1 MKRVGRW
8 TWMLL
13 TLLLLLCASVL
24 AADEKAYIELDET
37 VEAVLTNSDRMN
49 FYLDIPV
56 DGMRML
62 VDWQSEETCN
72 IYISGKTHDSA
83 NTTNAD
89 GNTVLGVQKAG
100 EYTVTVYDNSLK
112 QGETRNVRFM
122 LREYKNDEHE
132 PNDVTPTELH
142 DGDAIS
148 FTLDGGDR
156 DQFAFTTTKPGQDIA
171 LTIGGFSYASRGRF
185 DIQWQNN
192 DSLIVEKNGVYYL
205 HTGQPG
211 RYIFTLNGWKNND
224 SLSIKRTMSVQLL
237 DGDSHELNDTVQTA
251 TSLPIGTDET
261 FSLGGLGDEDWFCF
275 EAAPEDGQT
284 KLYTLRL
291 LDFDLENPENVCYEI
306 YAPDGTVVI
315 SETAV
320 SSRHTRVFSCSQQG
334 QYAVRLYPN
343 CRHEYNYVYDVSI
356 QRAALRIRVE
366 EGGDDPYE
374 SNDTWLDAAYIE
386 PGQLISHVLSSG
398 DTDWFCFTASE
409 DYMTVHIVS
418 NSGGSAGIY
427 TGQELAEY
435 GDDASCIWGGNSNYK
450 SFSNLYWKLGEKG
463 LYYIK
468 LIGGSSEA
476 IRSTTIS
483 LIPPE
488 AIENNDAW
496 NRATPLYEDVT
507 QAFDISAYN
516 DTDWFCFTVP
526 EGAPQTLLLNF
537 NTKTELLNPSYSEYV
552 YVKLYP
558 KAYFE
563 NRAGTIESDE
573 VRFGQKWN
581 QTRFQWNLD
590 PGIYYMQVKSRNIE
604 TSWNW
609 ADILKLNVCWK
620 LIPRSSNNS
629 IAAAVPLTEKVWQ
642 DVWQKGYFSIGEH
655 KAGEVVQIQRD
666 EGGNESK
673 NYIYVYDADGKYM
686 KDSYYAS
693 FSFQIPADGVYY
705 LDVPASAKFSE
716 NEPTRTTRVRYY
728 THNDK
733 IGAAESVTMRP
744 NESVFLDVWFSPDI
758 SLSVESEVENLTYDR
773 ETGYLTAPD
782 TTEGSAD
789 LVFSNG
795 YPEGDERRIE
805 AVTHV
810 IWSENPLSGI
820 SISNAPQSLS
830 VGSSV
835 QLEAA
840 VTPDDYI
847 GRVSWESS
855 DTSVLRVLS
864 NGKVV
869 AVGQGEAVI
878 TASIGEAT
886 SSVTIT
892 VTGEQPGES
901 GLTGVSLDRY
911 TLTLYAGEEAEQL
924 TATLKPEGTEA
935 AIHWTSSNQTAA
947 TVSQDGKITPLAAGV
962 TVVTAAA
969 GDYRASCIVTVQP
982 KRVRVTG
989 IRFDEPTHT
998 LMMGST
1004 VTLQPIIAPDD
1015 ATVKNLTWVSSDEQT
1030 ATVSRTG
1037 IVTALSV
1044 GETTI
1049 TATTVDGGYSAE
1061 IKIIVTAAAQLGDVN
1076 GDGYI
1081 DAADALLC
1089 LRASVGLITLT
1100 PEQEAAADVNHDG
1113 LIDAGDA
1120 ILILRYDA
1128 RLIPSLN

>member
-1 MKRVGRW
+1 
-8 TWMLL
+8 MLL
-13 TLLLLLCASVL
+13 TLLLLLCGTVL
-24 AADEKAYIELDET
+24 AANAKTYIELDKPVEET
-37 VEAVLTNSDRMN
+37 LTSTWNSRDR
-49 FYLDIPV
+49 YLNVPV
-56 DGMRML
+56 DGMRIM
-62 VDWQSEETCN
+62 VDWQSEDTCD
-72 IYISGKTHDSA
+72 IFMKGCGSSYVQDKLVFSA
-83 NTTNAD
+83 
-89 GNTVLGVQKAG
+89 KEAG
-100 EYTVTVYDNSLK
+100 EYYVDIHDYSLK
-112 QGETRNVRFM
+112 DGAKKDIRFT
-122 LREYKNDEHE
+122 LHEYKNDAQE
-132 PNDVTPTELH
+132 PNDVIPTELH

-156 DQFAFTTTKPGQDIA
+156 DKFAITTTKSGQDIA
-171 LTIGGFSYASRGRF
+171 LTIGGFSYASRDTF
-185 DIQWQNN
+185 DIEWQDNAGRV
-192 DSLIVEKNGVYYL
+192 VEKNGVYYL
-205 HTGQPG
+205 HAGQPG
-211 RYIFTLNGWKNND
+211 RYIFTLKERSNR
-224 SLSIKRTMSVQLL
+224 SPSITRTMSVQLL
-237 DGDSHELNDTVQTA
+237 DGDGHELNDTAQTA
-251 TSLPIGTDET
+251 TPLPIGTDET
-261 FSLGGLGDEDWFCF
+261 FTLGGIGDEDWFCF

-320 SSRHTRVFSCSQQG
+320 SSRHARVLSCSQQG
-334 QYAVRLYPN
+334 QYAVRLYPK
-343 CRHEYNYVYDVSI
+343 YVYNSSKYYASI

-386 PGQLISHVLSSG
+386 PGQLVSHVLSSG
-398 DTDWFCFTASE
+398 DTDWFCFTVPEDHMTLHVSSDCAGVFAS
-409 DYMTVHIVS
+409 V
-418 NSGGSAGIY
+418 Y
-427 TGQELAEY
+427 TGQDLAEY
-435 GDDASCIWGGNSNYK
+435 GESAKTIWSETSKRAN
-450 SFSNLYWKLGEKG
+450 NLYWKLDEKG
-463 LYYIK
+463 LYYIR
-468 LIGGSSEA
+468 LSNGSSEK
-476 IRSTTIS
+476 ICSTTIS

-488 AIENNDAW
+488 AIEDNDAW
-496 NRATPLYEDVT
+496 YRATPLYEEFT
-507 QAFDISAYN
+507 QAFDISAPN
-516 DTDWFCFTVP
+516 DIDWFCFTVP
-526 EGAPQTLLLNF
+526 EGSLITLLLNI
-537 NTKTELLNPSYSEYV
+537 TKVESGSGSSGV
-552 YVKLYP
+552 SLYR
-558 KAYFE
+558 KAYFDGQDDKCIQWW
-563 NRAGTIESDE
+563 GTYEGSTMKANALE
-573 VRFGQKWN
+573 
-581 QTRFQWNLD
+581 
-590 PGIYYMQVKSRNIE
+590 PGIYY
-604 TSWNW
+604 
-609 ADILKLNVCWK
+609 LKVAAHSFENRQKFSICYKLVPQLN
-620 LIPRSSNNS
+620 NDT
-629 IAAAVPLTEKVWQ
+629 IAAATSLTERVWQ
-642 DVWQKGYFSIGEH
+642 AVWQTGYFSIGEH

-666 EGGNESK
+666 EGGNEPK
-673 NYIYVYDADGKYM
+673 NNIYVYDADGKRIE
-686 KDSYYAS
+686 SSGYAS
-693 FSFQIPADGVYY
+693 FSFRIPADGVYF
-705 LDVPASAKFSE
+705 LKIPEFDIHLNAE
-716 NEPTRTTRVRYY
+716 NEPMRTMRIRYY

-733 IGAAESVTMRP
+733 IGAAESIAMRP
-744 NESVFLDVWFSPDI
+744 NESVFLDLWFSPEI
-758 SLSVESEVENLTYDR
+758 SSRLEVESEDEALTYDSK
-773 ETGYLTAPD
+773 TGYLTAPN
-782 TTEGSAD
+782 TPEGSAD

-795 YPEGDERRIE
+795 YPEGDEKRVE

-810 IWSENPLSGI
+810 IWSENPLSDI

-830 VGSSV
+830 VGSSM

-840 VTPDDYI
+840 VTPNDYI
-847 GRVSWESS
+847 GRVSWKSS

-935 AIHWTSSNQTAA
+935 TIRWTSSNQTAA
-947 TVSQDGKITPLAAGV
+947 TVSQDGKVTPLSAGV

-1089 LRASVGLITLT
+1089 LRTSVGLITLT

-1128 RLIPSLN
+1128 RLIPNLN

>member
-13 TLLLLLCASVL
+13 TLLLLLCTTAFAKTIECGS
-24 AADEKAYIELDET
+24 IELEQP
-37 VEAVLTNSDRMN
+37 VEVTFDAYNTPQYTLTAP
-49 FYLDIPV
+49 I
-56 DGMRML
+56 DGTRVKVEWL
-62 VDWQSEETCN
+62 NENKNDAWLTIN
-72 IYISGKTHDSA
+72 KKSA
-83 NTTNAD
+83 SSTD
-89 GNTVLGVQKAG
+89 GIFTLNKENTVK
-100 EYTVTVYDNSLK
+100 VYPASSNLIPL
-112 QGETRNVRFM
+112 TVRFV
-122 LREYKNDEHE
+122 LHEYRNDEQE
-132 PNDVTPTELH
+132 PNDVIPTELH
-142 DGDAIS
+142 DGDS
-148 FTLDGGDR
+148 VKFVLDSDDTDRFTI
-156 DQFAFTTTKPGQDIA
+156 TTEKPGQDIA
-171 LTIGGFSYASRGRF
+171 LTFSGFNYADRTSFYLNWDRKQE
-185 DIQWQNN
+185 IK
-192 DSLIVEKNGVYYL
+192 KNGTVFL
-205 HTGQPG
+205 HAGEPG
-211 RYIFTLNGWKNND
+211 AYQF
-224 SLSIKRTMSVQLL
+224 SLYMSGDGEISRSMEIHLL
-237 DGDSHELNDTVQTA
+237 DGDENELNDTKETA
-251 TSLPIGTDET
+251 TPLPIGTDAA
-261 FSLGGLGDEDWFCF
+261 FSIGGINDEDWFSF
-275 EAAPEDGQT
+275 EAVPEDGQA

-291 LDFDLENPENVCYEI
+291 LDFDFENPEIVCYEI
-306 YAPDGTVVI
+306 YAPDGNVVVP
-315 SETAV
+315 ETEI
-320 SSRHTRVFSCSQQG
+320 SSRHARVLSCSQQG
-334 QYAVRLYPN
+334 QYAVRLYPK
-343 CRHEYNYVYDVSI
+343 EKYDYYSEKYNVSI

-409 DYMTVHIVS
+409 DYMTVHVDS
-418 NSGGSAGIY
+418 DCGGSADVY
-427 TGQELAEY
+427 AGQELAEY
-435 GDDASCIWGGNSNYK
+435 GEAAKDVFSSGSDGNW
-450 SFSNLYWKLGEKG
+450 YWKLEEKG
-463 LYYIK
+463 LYYIR
-468 LIGGSSEA
+468 LRGGTRD
-476 IRSTTIS
+476 ILRSTKIT

-488 AIENNDAW
+488 EIENNDTW
-496 NRATPLYEDVT
+496 YRATPLYEDFT
-507 QAFDISAYN
+507 QAFDITAAN
-516 DTDWFCFTVP
+516 DKDWFRFTVP
-526 EGAPQTLLLNF
+526 EGDQKVLLLNVS
-537 NTKTELLNPSYSEYV
+537 KTDNGGPVSFELYRE
-552 YVKLYP
+552 
-558 KAYFE
+558 AYFDNQDDGSLYEFVIRSSTSKTTE
-563 NRAGTIESDE
+563 NYAWDLEPGTYYLLAKYYISSI
-573 VRFGQKWN
+573 RF
-581 QTRFQWNLD
+581 TRVQ
-590 PGIYYMQVKSRNIE
+590 
-604 TSWNW
+604 
-609 ADILKLNVCWK
+609 KLNICYK
-620 LIPRSSNNS
+620 LVSHLNNNT
-629 IAAAVPLTEKVWQ
+629 IATASPLKEREWQ

-666 EGGNESK
+666 EGDGS
-673 NYIYVYDADGKYM
+673 IDVYDADGKRIT
-686 KDSYYAS
+686 
-693 FSFQIPADGVYY
+693 FSFDANFSFRIPADGVYY
-705 LDVPASAKFSE
+705 LYVTASIKNPD
-716 NEPTRTTRVRYY
+716 NEPMRTTRVRYY
-728 THNDK
+728 THNDE
-733 IGAAESVTMRP
+733 IRAAESVTTRP
-744 NESVFLDVWFSPDI
+744 NESVFLDVWFSPEVFNR
-758 SLSVESEVENLTYDR
+758 LKVESEDEALKYDLK
-773 ETGYLTAPD
+773 TGYLTAPN
-782 TTEGSAD
+782 TPEGSAD

-795 YPEGDERRIE
+795 YPEGDEKRVE

-810 IWSENPLSGI
+810 IWSENPLSDI

-830 VGSSV
+830 VGSSM

-840 VTPDDYI
+840 VTPNDYI
-847 GRVSWESS
+847 GRVSWKSS

-878 TASIGEAT
+878 TASVGECT

-935 AIHWTSSNQTAA
+935 TIRWTSSNQTAA
-947 TVSQDGKITPLAAGV
+947 TVSQDGKVTPLSAGV

>member
-13 TLLLLLCASVL
+13 TLLLLLCTTAF
-24 AADEKAYIELDET
+24 AKTIECGSIEFEQP
-37 VEAVLTNSDRMN
+37 VEVTIGYQTSYQYTLTA
-49 FYLDIPV
+49 PV
-56 DGMRML
+56 DGTRVKVEWL
-62 VDWQSEETCN
+62 SDNKDAVLLYINGEKVSSAGIGTLHEENTIKVSEASKFAPAPT
-72 IYISGKTHDSA
+72 
-83 NTTNAD
+83 
-89 GNTVLGVQKAG
+89 
-100 EYTVTVYDNSLK
+100 
-112 QGETRNVRFM
+112 VRFV
-122 LREYKNDEHE
+122 LHEYRNDEQE
-132 PNDVTPTELH
+132 PNDVIPTELH
-142 DGDAIS
+142 DGDS
-148 FTLDGGDR
+148 VKFVLDDGDK
-156 DQFAFTTTKPGQDIA
+156 DCFSITTEKPGQDIA
-171 LTIGGFSYASRGRF
+171 LTFSGFYYADRTAF
-185 DIQWQNN
+185 YLNC
-192 DSLIVEKNGVYYL
+192 LNGYVDKITGNGTIYL
-205 HTGQPG
+205 HTTEPG
-211 RYIFTLNGWKNND
+211 THSF
-224 SLSIKRTMSVQLL
+224 SLSSMSKSNDVSRSMEIHLL
-237 DGDSHELNDTVQTA
+237 EGDENEPNDTKETA
-251 TSLPIGTDET
+251 TPLPIGTDAT
-261 FSLGGLGDEDWFCF
+261 FSYGGYGDADWFSF
-275 EAAPEDGQT
+275 EAVPEDGQE

-291 LDFDLENPENVCYEI
+291 LDFDPENPQSVSYTI
-306 YAPDGTVVI
+306 YAPDGTQI
-315 SETAV
+315 ADGIAI
-320 SSRHTRVFSCSQQG
+320 SSRHMYTRVFPCSQQG
-334 QYAVRLYPN
+334 QYTIKLLGSR
-343 CRHEYNYVYDVSI
+343 R
-356 QRAALRIRVE
+356 ALRIRVE

-386 PGQLISHVLSSG
+386 PGQRISHVLNSG
-398 DTDWFCFTASE
+398 DTDWFCFTVPE
-409 DYMTVHIVS
+409 DHMTLYFS
-418 NSGGSAGIY
+418 SDCNGIESTLY
-427 TGQELAEY
+427 TGQALAEY
-435 GDDASCIWGGNSNYK
+435 GDTAK
-450 SFSNLYWKLGEKG
+450 SIYTNEYSRFYWKLGEKG

-468 LIGGSSEA
+468 LKGGSSEK
-476 IRSTTIS
+476 ICSTMIS
-483 LIPPE
+483 LLPPDE
-488 AIENNDAW
+488 IEDNDTW
-496 NRATPLYEDVT
+496 YRATPLYEDFV
-507 QAFDISAYN
+507 QAFDFSAPN
-516 DTDWFCFTVP
+516 DKEWFRFTVP
-526 EGAPQTLLLNF
+526 EGDPKVLLLDA
-537 NTKTELLNPSYSEYV
+537 TRTDSSASV
-552 YVKLYP
+552 YFYLYRE
-558 KAYFE
+558 AYFNAQDDSMFDSFIVSSSKPTISVRRSWNLE
-563 NRAGTIESDE
+563 PGTYYLNAKTSSSQRVPTMSIGYKILPQLDNNTIE
-573 VRFGQKWN
+573 
-581 QTRFQWNLD
+581 T
-590 PGIYYMQVKSRNIE
+590 
-604 TSWNW
+604 
-609 ADILKLNVCWK
+609 
-620 LIPRSSNNS
+620 
-629 IAAAVPLTEKVWQ
+629 AVPLTEKVWQ

-686 KDSYYAS
+686 KASYYAS

-733 IGAAESVTMRP
+733 IGAAESITMRP
-744 NESVFLDVWFSPDI
+744 NDSVFLDLWFSPDI
-758 SLSVESEVENLTYDR
+758 SWSVESEAENLTYDLK
-773 ETGYLTAPD
+773 TGYLTAPN
-782 TTEGSAD
+782 TPEGSAD

-795 YPEGDERRIE
+795 YPEGDEKRVE

-810 IWSENPLSGI
+810 IWSENPLSDF
-820 SISNAPQSLS
+820 SISNAPQSLP

-847 GRVSWESS
+847 GRVSWERS

-878 TASIGEAT
+878 TASVGECT

-901 GLTGVSLDRY
+901 SLTGVSLDRY

-935 AIHWTSSNQTAA
+935 AIHWTSSNQTAV
-947 TVSQDGKITPLAAGV
+947 TVSQDGKVTPLAAGV

-1015 ATVKNLTWVSSDEQT
+1015 ATVKNLTWVSSDEKT

>member
-13 TLLLLLCASVL
+13 TLLLLLCTTAFAKTIECGS
-24 AADEKAYIELDET
+24 IELEQP
-37 VEAVLTNSDRMN
+37 VEVALESYDTFQYTLTAPIDGTRVKVEWLSDNKHLVRLYMN
-49 FYLDIPV
+49 GEQVSTTGGFYTLNK
-56 DGMRML
+56 
-62 VDWQSEETCN
+62 E
-72 IYISGKTHDSA
+72 
-83 NTTNAD
+83 
-89 GNTVLGVQKAG
+89 NTVK
-100 EYTVTVYDNSLK
+100 VYPASSDLIPL
-112 QGETRNVRFM
+112 TVRFA
-122 LREYKNDEHE
+122 LHEHKNDEQE
-132 PNDVTPTELH
+132 PNDVIPTELH
-142 DGDAIS
+142 DGDS
-148 FTLDGGDR
+148 VKFVLDNDDTDRFTI
-156 DQFAFTTTKPGQDIA
+156 TTEKPGQDIA
-171 LTIGGFSYASRGRF
+171 LTFSGFNYADRTAF
-185 DIQWQNN
+185 
-192 DSLIVEKNGVYYL
+192 SLIWNRDWEIKKNGTVFL
-205 HTGQPG
+205 HAGKPG
-211 RYIFTLNGWKNND
+211 TYQF
-224 SLSIKRTMSVQLL
+224 SLYKSGSGEISRSMEIHLL
-237 DGDSHELNDTVQTA
+237 DGDEHELNDTKETA
-251 TSLPIGTDET
+251 TPLPIGTDAA
-261 FSLGGLGDEDWFCF
+261 FSIGGIGDADWFSF
-275 EAAPEDGQT
+275 EAVPEEGQS
-284 KLYTLRL
+284 KFHTLRL
-291 LDFDLENPENVCYEI
+291 LNVEPGKTEGITYEV
-306 YAPDGTVVI
+306 YAPDGTVVASKVI
-315 SETAV
+315 YPRH
-320 SSRHTRVFSCSQQG
+320 SRILSCSQQG
-334 QYAVRLYPN
+334 QYTIKLSAKGSN
-343 CRHEYNYVYDVSI
+343 I
-356 QRAALRIRVE
+356 QRVPLRIRVE
-366 EGGDDPYE
+366 EGGGDPYE

-398 DTDWFCFTASE
+398 DTDWFCLTVPE
-409 DYMTVHIVS
+409 DHMTLHVS
-418 NSGGSAGIY
+418 SDCAGIQAMVY
-427 TGQELAEY
+427 TGQALVEY
-435 GDDASCIWGGNSNYK
+435 GDKAK
-450 SFSNLYWKLGEKG
+450 SVWHEDSFGRKSASNLYWKFEEKG
-463 LYYIK
+463 LYYIE
-468 LIGGSSEA
+468 LTGGSSER
-476 IRSTTIS
+476 ICSTTIS

-488 AIENNDAW
+488 EIEDNDVW
-496 NRATPLYEDVT
+496 YHATPLYEDFT
-507 QAFDISAYN
+507 QAFDISALN
-516 DTDWFCFTVP
+516 DMDWFRFTVP
-526 EGAPQTLLLNF
+526 EGDQKVLLLNVS
-537 NTKTELLNPSYSEYV
+537 KTDTGKKGDPV
-552 YVKLYP
+552 YFKLYRE
-558 KAYFE
+558 AYFDNQDDGSLYE
-563 NRAGTIESDE
+563 FDIESSTSKTTENYAWDLE
-573 VRFGQKWN
+573 PGTYYLLAKYNKSFDFF
-581 QTRFQWNLD
+581 TRVQ
-590 PGIYYMQVKSRNIE
+590 
-604 TSWNW
+604 
-609 ADILKLNVCWK
+609 KLNICYK
-620 LIPRSSNNS
+620 LVSHLNNNT
-629 IAAAVPLTEKVWQ
+629 IATASPLKEREWQ
-642 DVWQKGYFSIGEH
+642 DVWRQDGYFSIGEH
-655 KAGEVVQIQRD
+655 KADEVVQIQRD
-666 EGGNESK
+666 EGGNEPKS
-673 NYIYVYDADGKYM
+673 NIYVYDTDGK
-686 KDSYYAS
+686 SIASSGYAS
-693 FSFQIPADGVYY
+693 FSFRIPADGVYY
-705 LDVPASAKFSE
+705 FSVPASIKSSE
-716 NEPTRTTRVRYY
+716 NAPMRTTRVRYY

-733 IGAAESVTMRP
+733 IGAAESIAMRP
-744 NESVFLDVWFSPDI
+744 NESVFLDLWFSPEI
-758 SLSVESEVENLTYDR
+758 SSRLEVESEDEALTYDLK
-773 ETGYLTAPD
+773 TGYLTAPN
-782 TTEGSAD
+782 TPEGSTD

-795 YPEGDERRIE
+795 YPEGDEKRVE

-810 IWSENPLSGI
+810 IWSENPLSDI

-830 VGSSV
+830 VGNSV

-878 TASIGEAT
+878 TASVGECT

-935 AIHWTSSNQTAA
+935 TIRWTSSNQTAA
-947 TVSQDGKITPLAAGV
+947 TVSQDGKVTPLSAGV

-969 GDYRASCIVTVQP
+969 GDYRASSIVTVQP
-982 KRVRVTG
+982 ERVRVTG

>member
-13 TLLLLLCASVL
+13 TLLLLLCTTAFAKTIECGS
-24 AADEKAYIELDET
+24 IELEQP
-37 VEAVLTNSDRMN
+37 VEVTFDAYNTLQYTLTAP
-49 FYLDIPV
+49 I
-56 DGMRML
+56 DGTRVKVEWL
-62 VDWQSEETCN
+62 SENKNDAWLTIN
-72 IYISGKTHDSA
+72 YSSA
-83 NTTNAD
+83 SSTDGIFTLKKEKNTIQVGPASSNLFPLT
-89 GNTVLGVQKAG
+89 
-100 EYTVTVYDNSLK
+100 
-112 QGETRNVRFM
+112 VRFA
-122 LREYKNDEHE
+122 LHEYRNDEQE
-132 PNDVTPTELH
+132 PNDVIPTELH
-142 DGDAIS
+142 DGDS
-148 FTLDGGDR
+148 VKFVLDGGDTDR
-156 DQFAFTTTKPGQDIA
+156 FTITTEKPGQDIA
-171 LTIGGFSYASRGRF
+171 LTFSGFNYADRTAFSLFWNRGWK
-185 DIQWQNN
+185 I
-192 DSLIVEKNGVYYL
+192 EKNGTVFL
-205 HTGQPG
+205 HAGEPG
-211 RYIFTLNGWKNND
+211 AYQF
-224 SLSIKRTMSVQLL
+224 SLYKSGSGEISRSLEIHLL
-237 DGDSHELNDTVQTA
+237 DGDENELNDTKETA
-251 TSLPIGTDET
+251 TPLPIGTDAA
-261 FSLGGLGDEDWFCF
+261 FSIGGINDEDWFSF
-275 EAAPEDGQT
+275 EAVPEDGQA

-291 LDFDLENPENVCYEI
+291 LDFDFENPEIVCYEI
-306 YAPDGTVVI
+306 YAPDGNVVVP
-315 SETAV
+315 ETEI
-320 SSRHTRVFSCSQQG
+320 SSRHARVLSCSQQG
-334 QYAVRLYPN
+334 QYAVRLYPK
-343 CRHEYNYVYDVSI
+343 EKYDYYSEKYNVSI

-468 LIGGSSEA
+468 LIGGSSEK
-476 IRSTTIS
+476 ICSTMIS
-483 LIPPE
+483 LLPLDE
-488 AIENNDAW
+488 IEDNDVW
-496 NRATPLYEDVT
+496 YRATPLYEDFT
-507 QAFDISAYN
+507 QAFDISAHN
-516 DTDWFCFTVP
+516 DMDWFRFTVP
-526 EGAPQTLLLNF
+526 EGDQKVLRLNVS
-537 NTKTELLNPSYSEYV
+537 KTDTGEQYEYMYFELYRE
-552 YVKLYP
+552 
-558 KAYFE
+558 AYFDNQDDGSLYKFDIASSTSKTTKNYAWDLE
-563 NRAGTIESDE
+563 PGTYYLSVGNTRSTSSPSRI
-573 VRFGQKWN
+573 QK
-581 QTRFQWNLD
+581 F
-590 PGIYYMQVKSRNIE
+590 NIHY
-604 TSWNW
+604 
-609 ADILKLNVCWK
+609 KLA
-620 LIPRSSNNS
+620 PRLNNDT
-629 IAAAVPLTEKVWQ
+629 IATAAPLTEEEWQ

-666 EGGNESK
+666 EGGDRLGE
-673 NYIYVYDADGKYM
+673 YTVVYNADGQSIAST
-686 KDSYYAS
+686 DNGSYS
-693 FSFQIPADGVYY
+693 FRIPTDGVYY
-705 LDVPASAKFSE
+705 LRVPASVKFSE

-728 THNDK
+728 THNDE
-733 IGAAESVTMRP
+733 IGAADTITMRP

-773 ETGYLTAPD
+773 ETGYLTAPN
-782 TTEGSAD
+782 TPEGSAD

-795 YPEGDERRIE
+795 YPEGDEKRVE

-810 IWSENPLSGI
+810 IWSENPLSDI
-820 SISNAPQSLS
+820 SISNAPQSLP

-840 VTPDDYI
+840 VSPEDYI
-847 GRVSWESS
+847 CHISWKSS

-935 AIHWTSSNQTAA
+935 TIRWTSSNQTAA
-947 TVSQDGKITPLAAGV
+947 TVSQDGKITPLSAGV

-1089 LRASVGLITLT
+1089 LRTSVGLIMLT

>member
-13 TLLLLLCASVL
+13 TLLLLLCTTAFAKTIECGS
-24 AADEKAYIELDET
+24 IELEQPVEVTIEDDNMLRYILTFPVSGMRVT
-37 VEAVLTNSDRMN
+37 VEWLSENENDARL
-49 FYLDIPV
+49 YLNNKSVSSTGGIFT
-56 DGMRML
+56 L
-62 VDWQSEETCN
+62 NKE
-72 IYISGKTHDSA
+72 
-83 NTTNAD
+83 NTIKLCAAPAAE
-89 GNTVLGVQKAG
+89 LP
-100 EYTVTVYDNSLK
+100 VTV
-112 QGETRNVRFM
+112 RFA
-122 LREYKNDEHE
+122 LHEYRNDEQE
-132 PNDVTPTELH
+132 PNDVIPTELH
-142 DGDAIS
+142 DGDS
-148 FTLDGGDR
+148 VKFVLDRGDKDCFTIK
-156 DQFAFTTTKPGQDIA
+156 TEKPGQDIA
-171 LTIGGFSYASRGRF
+171 LTFGGFNYADKTKF
-185 DIQWQNN
+185 NLNWDKTEY
-192 DSLIVEKNGVYYL
+192 LISKNGTAFFHATEPGVY
-205 HTGQPG
+205 G
-211 RYIFTLNGWKNND
+211 F
-224 SLSIKRTMSVQLL
+224 SLSITNESKDVSRSMEVHLL
-237 DGDSHELNDTVQTA
+237 DGDENELNDTKETA
-251 TSLPIGTDET
+251 TPLPIGTDAA
-261 FSLGGLGDEDWFCF
+261 FSIGGINDEDWFSF
-275 EAAPEDGQT
+275 EAVPEEGKS

-291 LDFDLENPENVCYEI
+291 LDFDFENPESVCYEI
-306 YAPDGTVVI
+306 YAPDGTVAV

-334 QYAVRLYPN
+334 QYAVRLYLK
-343 CRHEYNYVYDVSI
+343 YVYNSSKYHASI

-386 PGQLISHVLSSG
+386 PGQLISHVLPSG
-398 DTDWFCFTASE
+398 DADWFCFTVPE
-409 DYMTVHIVS
+409 DHMTLHVS
-418 NSGGSAGIY
+418 SDCAGIMSAVFS
-427 TGQELAEY
+427 GQTLAEDGDSANEIWHKDGY
-435 GDDASCIWGGNSNYK
+435 GLIAK
-450 SFSNLYWKLGEKG
+450 SASNLYWKLGEKG

-468 LIGGSSEA
+468 LFGGSSEK
-476 IRSTTIS
+476 IYSTTIS

-488 AIENNDAW
+488 AIEDNDVW
-496 NRATPLYEDVT
+496 YRATPLYEEVT
-507 QAFDISAYN
+507 QAFDISAPN
-516 DTDWFCFTVP
+516 DPDWFCFTVP
-526 EGAPQTLLLNF
+526 EGSGKTLLLDVA
-537 NTKTELLNPSYSEYV
+537 KTDTGRQQDRVDFYLYREAYFSGQDDSNICSGFVYTTTQPYSERFSCN
-552 YVKLYP
+552 LEP
-558 KAYFE
+558 
-563 NRAGTIESDE
+563 GT
-573 VRFGQKWN
+573 
-581 QTRFQWNLD
+581 
-590 PGIYYMQVKSRNIE
+590 YYLSLE
-604 TSWNW
+604 
-609 ADILKLNVCWK
+609 
-620 LIPRSSNNS
+620 NNS
-629 IAAAVPLTEKVWQ
+629 SSISRIQELSICYKLVPQLDNDTIATAAPLTERVWQ
-642 DVWQKGYFSIGEH
+642 DVWQAGYFSIGER
-655 KAGEVVQIQRD
+655 KAGEVVQIQYDNR
-666 EGGNESK
+666 GSK
-673 NYIYVYDADGKYM
+673 PKEFIHVYDADGKEISS
-686 KDSYYAS
+686 SYRANLN
-693 FSFQIPADGVYY
+693 FRIPTDGVYY
-705 LDVPASAKFSE
+705 LKAPECDVNVNAE
-716 NEPTRTTRVRYY
+716 NEPMHLAHIRYY

-733 IGAAESVTMRP
+733 IGAVESVTMRP
-744 NESVFLDVWFSPDI
+744 NESVFLDLWFSPDV
-758 SLSVESEVENLTYDR
+758 SFSDKSEAENLTYNWS
-773 ETGYLTAPD
+773 TGYLTAPD
-782 TTEGSAD
+782 TPEGSAD
-789 LVFSNG
+789 IVFSNG

-810 IWSENPLSGI
+810 IWSENPLSDI
-820 SISNAPQSLS
+820 SISNAPQSLP

-855 DTSVLRVLS
+855 DPSVLRVLS

-911 TLTLYAGEEAEQL
+911 TLTLYAGEDAEQL

-935 AIHWTSSNQTAA
+935 TIRWTSSNQTAA
-947 TVSQDGKITPLAAGV
+947 TVSQDGKITPLSAGV

-982 KRVRVTG
+982 ERVRVTG
-989 IRFDEPTHT
+989 IRFEETTHT

>member
-1 MKRVGRW
+1 MKQVGRW

-13 TLLLLLCASVL
+13 TLLLLLCTTAFAKTIECGS
-24 AADEKAYIELDET
+24 IELEQPVEVTIEDDNMLRYILTFPVSGMRVT
-37 VEAVLTNSDRMN
+37 VEWLSENENDARL
-49 FYLDIPV
+49 YLNNKSVSSTGGIFT
-56 DGMRML
+56 L
-62 VDWQSEETCN
+62 NKE
-72 IYISGKTHDSA
+72 
-83 NTTNAD
+83 NTIKLCAAPAAE
-89 GNTVLGVQKAG
+89 LP
-100 EYTVTVYDNSLK
+100 VTV
-112 QGETRNVRFM
+112 RFA
-122 LREYKNDEHE
+122 LHEYRNDEQE
-132 PNDVTPTELH
+132 PNDVIPTELH
-142 DGDAIS
+142 DGDS
-148 FTLDGGDR
+148 VKFVLDRGDKDCFTIK
-156 DQFAFTTTKPGQDIA
+156 TEKPGQDIA
-171 LTIGGFSYASRGRF
+171 LTFGGFNYADKTKF
-185 DIQWQNN
+185 NLNWDKTEY
-192 DSLIVEKNGVYYL
+192 LISKNGTAFFHATEPGVY
-205 HTGQPG
+205 G
-211 RYIFTLNGWKNND
+211 F
-224 SLSIKRTMSVQLL
+224 SLSITNESKDVSRSMEVHLL
-237 DGDSHELNDTVQTA
+237 DGDENELNDTKETA
-251 TSLPIGTDET
+251 TPLPIGTDAA
-261 FSLGGLGDEDWFCF
+261 FSIGGINDEDWFSF
-275 EAAPEDGQT
+275 EAVPEEGKS

-291 LDFDLENPENVCYEI
+291 LDFDFENPESVCYEI
-306 YAPDGTVVI
+306 YAPDGTVAV

-334 QYAVRLYPN
+334 QYAVRLYLK
-343 CRHEYNYVYDVSI
+343 YVYNSSKYHASI

-386 PGQLISHVLSSG
+386 PGQLISHVLPSG
-398 DTDWFCFTASE
+398 DADWFCFTVPE
-409 DYMTVHIVS
+409 DHMTLHVS
-418 NSGGSAGIY
+418 SDCAGIMSAVFS
-427 TGQELAEY
+427 GQTLAEDGDSANEIWHKDGY
-435 GDDASCIWGGNSNYK
+435 GLIAK
-450 SFSNLYWKLGEKG
+450 SASNLYWKLGEKG

-468 LIGGSSEA
+468 LFGGSSEK
-476 IRSTTIS
+476 IYSTTIS

-488 AIENNDAW
+488 AIEDNDVW
-496 NRATPLYEDVT
+496 YRATPLYEEVT
-507 QAFDISAYN
+507 QAFDISAPN
-516 DTDWFCFTVP
+516 DPDWFCFTVP
-526 EGAPQTLLLNF
+526 EGSGKTLLLDVA
-537 NTKTELLNPSYSEYV
+537 KTDTGRQQDRVDFYLYREAYFSGQDDSNICSGFVYTTTQPYSERFSCN
-552 YVKLYP
+552 LEP
-558 KAYFE
+558 
-563 NRAGTIESDE
+563 GT
-573 VRFGQKWN
+573 
-581 QTRFQWNLD
+581 
-590 PGIYYMQVKSRNIE
+590 YYLSLE
-604 TSWNW
+604 
-609 ADILKLNVCWK
+609 
-620 LIPRSSNNS
+620 NNS
-629 IAAAVPLTEKVWQ
+629 SSISRIQELSICYKLVPQLDNDTIATAAPLTERVWQ
-642 DVWQKGYFSIGEH
+642 DVWQAGYFSIGER
-655 KAGEVVQIQRD
+655 KAGEVVQIQYDNR
-666 EGGNESK
+666 GSK
-673 NYIYVYDADGKYM
+673 PKEFIHVYDADGKEISS
-686 KDSYYAS
+686 SYRANLN
-693 FSFQIPADGVYY
+693 FRIPTDGVYY
-705 LDVPASAKFSE
+705 LKAPECDVNVNAE
-716 NEPTRTTRVRYY
+716 NEPMHLAHIRYY

-744 NESVFLDVWFSPDI
+744 NESVFLDLWFSPNI
-758 SLSVESEVENLTYDR
+758 VLSVESKVENLTYNLG
-773 ETGYLTAPD
+773 TGYLTAPD
-782 TTEGSAD
+782 TPEGSAD
-789 LVFSNG
+789 IVFSNG

-810 IWSENPLSGI
+810 IWSENPLSDI
-820 SISNAPQSLS
+820 SISNAPQSLP

-855 DTSVLRVLS
+855 DPSVLRVLS

-911 TLTLYAGEEAEQL
+911 TLTLYAGEDAEQL

-935 AIHWTSSNQTAA
+935 TIRWTSSNQTAA
-947 TVSQDGKITPLAAGV
+947 TVSQDGKITPLSAGV

-982 KRVRVTG
+982 ERVRVTG
-989 IRFDEPTHT
+989 IRFEETTHT

>member
-13 TLLLLLCASVL
+13 TLLLLLCTTAFAKTIECGS
-24 AADEKAYIELDET
+24 IELEQP
-37 VEAVLTNSDRMN
+37 VEVTFDAYNTLQYTLTAP
-49 FYLDIPV
+49 I
-56 DGMRML
+56 DGTRVKVEWL
-62 VDWQSEETCN
+62 SENKNDAWLTIN
-72 IYISGKTHDSA
+72 YSSA
-83 NTTNAD
+83 SSTDGIFTLKKEKNTIQVGPASSNLFPLT
-89 GNTVLGVQKAG
+89 
-100 EYTVTVYDNSLK
+100 
-112 QGETRNVRFM
+112 VRFA
-122 LREYKNDEHE
+122 LHEYRNDEQE
-132 PNDVTPTELH
+132 PNDVIPTELH
-142 DGDAIS
+142 DGDS
-148 FTLDGGDR
+148 VKFVLDGGDTDR
-156 DQFAFTTTKPGQDIA
+156 FTITTEKPGQDIA
-171 LTIGGFSYASRGRF
+171 LTFSGFNYADRTAFSLFWNRGWK
-185 DIQWQNN
+185 I
-192 DSLIVEKNGVYYL
+192 EKNGTVFL
-205 HTGQPG
+205 HAGEPG
-211 RYIFTLNGWKNND
+211 AYQF
-224 SLSIKRTMSVQLL
+224 SLYKSGSGEISRSLEIHLL
-237 DGDSHELNDTVQTA
+237 DGDENELNDTKETA
-251 TSLPIGTDET
+251 TPLPIGTDAA
-261 FSLGGLGDEDWFCF
+261 FSIGGINDEDWFSF
-275 EAAPEDGQT
+275 EAVPEDGQA

-291 LDFDLENPENVCYEI
+291 LDFDFENPEIVCYEI
-306 YAPDGTVVI
+306 YAPDGNVVVP
-315 SETAV
+315 ETEI
-320 SSRHTRVFSCSQQG
+320 SSRHARVLSCSQQG
-334 QYAVRLYPN
+334 QYAVRLYPK
-343 CRHEYNYVYDVSI
+343 EKYDYYSEKYNVSI

-468 LIGGSSEA
+468 LIGGSSEK
-476 IRSTTIS
+476 ICSTMIS
-483 LIPPE
+483 LLPLDE
-488 AIENNDAW
+488 IEDNDVW
-496 NRATPLYEDVT
+496 YRATPLYEDFT
-507 QAFDISAYN
+507 QAFDISAHN
-516 DTDWFCFTVP
+516 DMDWFRFTVP
-526 EGAPQTLLLNF
+526 EGDQKVLRLNVS
-537 NTKTELLNPSYSEYV
+537 KTDTGEQYEYMYFELYRE
-552 YVKLYP
+552 
-558 KAYFE
+558 AYFDNQDDGSLYKFDIASSTSKTTKNYAWDLE
-563 NRAGTIESDE
+563 PGTYYLSVGNTRSTSSPSRI
-573 VRFGQKWN
+573 QK
-581 QTRFQWNLD
+581 F
-590 PGIYYMQVKSRNIE
+590 NIHY
-604 TSWNW
+604 
-609 ADILKLNVCWK
+609 KLA
-620 LIPRSSNNS
+620 PRLNNDT
-629 IAAAVPLTEKVWQ
+629 IATAAPLTEEEWQ

-666 EGGNESK
+666 EGGDRLGE
-673 NYIYVYDADGKYM
+673 YTVIYNADGQSIAST
-686 KDSYYAS
+686 DNGSYS
-693 FSFQIPADGVYY
+693 FRIPTDGVYY
-705 LDVPASAKFSE
+705 LRVPASVKFSE

-728 THNDK
+728 THNDE
-733 IGAAESVTMRP
+733 IGAADTITMRP

-773 ETGYLTAPD
+773 ETGYLTAPN
-782 TTEGSAD
+782 TPEGSAD

-795 YPEGDERRIE
+795 YPEGDEKRVE
-805 AVTHV
+805 PVTHV
-810 IWSENPLSGI
+810 IWSENPLSDI
-820 SISNAPQSLS
+820 SISNAPQSLP

-840 VTPDDYI
+840 VSPEDYI
-847 GRVSWESS
+847 CHISWKSS

-935 AIHWTSSNQTAA
+935 TIRWTSSNQTAA
-947 TVSQDGKITPLAAGV
+947 TVSQDGKITPLSAGV

-1089 LRASVGLITLT
+1089 LRTSVGLIMLT

>member
-24 AADEKAYIELDET
+24 AADEKTYIELDET
-37 VEAVLTNSDRMN
+37 VEAVLTNNDRMD

-72 IYISGKTHDSA
+72 IYISGKTRA
-83 NTTNAD
+83 YTTNAD

-112 QGETRNVRFM
+112 QGETRTVRFM
-122 LREYKNDEHE
+122 LREYKNDAQE

-156 DQFAFTTTKPGQDIA
+156 DQFAITTIKPGQDIA

-237 DGDSHELNDTVQTA
+237 DGDGHELNDTAQTA
-251 TSLPIGTDET
+251 TPLPIGTDET
-261 FSLGGLGDEDWFCF
+261 FTLGGIGDEDWFCF

-320 SSRHTRVFSCSQQG
+320 SSRHARVLSCSQQG
-334 QYAVRLYPN
+334 QYAVRLYPK
-343 CRHEYNYVYDVSI
+343 YVYNSSKYYASI

-398 DTDWFCFTASE
+398 DADWFCFTVPE
-409 DYMTVHIVS
+409 DHMTLHVS
-418 NSGGSAGIY
+418 SDCKGRAMVY
-427 TGQELAEY
+427 TGQALAEAGE
-435 GDDASCIWGGNSNYK
+435 GDNGIWEENYPK
-450 SFSNLYWKLGEKG
+450 SAANLYWKLDEKG

-468 LIGGSSEA
+468 LYGGSSEK

-488 AIENNDAW
+488 AIEDNDTW
-496 NRATPLYEDVT
+496 YRATPLYEEVT
-507 QAFDISAYN
+507 QAFDISASN

-526 EGAPQTLLLNF
+526 EDSQKVLLLNVA
-537 NTKTELLNPSYSEYV
+537 KTDTGDTYEHVNFS
-552 YVKLYP
+552 LYR

-563 NRAGTIESDE
+563 NQDDGSVEGFSMYS
-573 VRFGQKWN
+573 GKQPGLQKY
-581 QTRFQWNLD
+581 FWNLE
-590 PGIYYMQVKSRNIE
+590 PGTYYLSAYYDSSYVSRVH
-604 TSWNW
+604 
-609 ADILKLNVCWK
+609 KLSICYK
-620 LIPRSSNNS
+620 LVPQLNNDT
-629 IAAAVPLTEKVWQ
+629 IAAAAPLTEKVWQ
-642 DVWQKGYFSIGEH
+642 DVWQTGYFSIGEH
-655 KAGEVVQIQRD
+655 KAGEIVQIQRD
-666 EGGNESK
+666 EGGSELN
-673 NYIYVYDADGKYM
+673 NNIVVYDADGQKITY
-686 KDSYYAS
+686 SYRGSSS
-693 FSFQIPADGVYY
+693 FRIPADGVYY
-705 LDVPASAKFSE
+705 LYVSASVKSSE
-716 NEPTRTTRVRYY
+716 NDPVRTTRIRYY

-782 TTEGSAD
+782 TTEESAD

-810 IWSENPLSGI
+810 IWSEKLLSGV

-840 VTPDDYI
+840 VSPEDYI
-847 GRVSWESS
+847 CHISWKSS

-935 AIHWTSSNQTAA
+935 TIRWTSSNQTAA
-947 TVSQDGKITPLAAGV
+947 TVSQDGKVTPLSAGI
-962 TVVTAAA
+962 TIVTAAA

-982 KRVRVTG
+982 ERVRVTG

-1113 LIDAGDA
+1113 LVDAGDA

-1128 RLIPSLN
+1128 RLIPNLN

>member
-13 TLLLLLCASVL
+13 TLLLLLCTTAFAKTIECGS
-24 AADEKAYIELDET
+24 IELEQP
-37 VEAVLTNSDRMN
+37 VEVTFDAYNTLQYTLTAP
-49 FYLDIPV
+49 I
-56 DGMRML
+56 DGTRVKVEWL
-62 VDWQSEETCN
+62 SENKNDAWLTIN
-72 IYISGKTHDSA
+72 YSSA
-83 NTTNAD
+83 SSTDGIFTLKKEKNTIQVGPASSNLFPLT
-89 GNTVLGVQKAG
+89 
-100 EYTVTVYDNSLK
+100 
-112 QGETRNVRFM
+112 VRFA
-122 LREYKNDEHE
+122 LHEYRNDEQE
-132 PNDVTPTELH
+132 PNDVIPTELH
-142 DGDAIS
+142 DGDS
-148 FTLDGGDR
+148 VKFVLDGGDTDR
-156 DQFAFTTTKPGQDIA
+156 FTITTEKPGQDIA
-171 LTIGGFSYASRGRF
+171 LTFSGFNYADRTAFSLFWNRGWK
-185 DIQWQNN
+185 I
-192 DSLIVEKNGVYYL
+192 EKNGTVFL
-205 HTGQPG
+205 HAGEPG
-211 RYIFTLNGWKNND
+211 AYQF
-224 SLSIKRTMSVQLL
+224 SLYKSGSGEISRSMEIHLL
-237 DGDSHELNDTVQTA
+237 DGDENELNDTKETA
-251 TSLPIGTDET
+251 TPLPIGTDAA
-261 FSLGGLGDEDWFCF
+261 FSIGGINDEDWFSF
-275 EAAPEDGQT
+275 EAVPEDGQA

-291 LDFDLENPENVCYEI
+291 LDFDFENPEIVCYEI
-306 YAPDGTVVI
+306 YAPDGNVVVP
-315 SETAV
+315 ETEI
-320 SSRHTRVFSCSQQG
+320 SSRHARVLSCSQQG
-334 QYAVRLYPN
+334 QYAVRLYPK
-343 CRHEYNYVYDVSI
+343 EKYDYYSEKYNVSI

-537 NTKTELLNPSYSEYV
+537 NTKTELLNTSYSEYV

-563 NRAGTIESDE
+563 NQAGMIESDE
-573 VRFGQKWN
+573 VRFGQEWN
-581 QTRFQWNLD
+581 PTRFQWNLD
-590 PGIYYMQVKSRNIE
+590 PGIYYMQVKSRNME

-629 IAAAVPLTEKVWQ
+629 IAAAVPLTERVWQ
-642 DVWQKGYFSIGEH
+642 AVWQTGYFSIGEH

-666 EGGNESK
+666 EGGNEPK
-673 NYIYVYDADGKYM
+673 NNIYVYDADGKRIE
-686 KDSYYAS
+686 SSGYAS
-693 FSFQIPADGVYY
+693 FSFRIPADGVYF
-705 LDVPASAKFSE
+705 LKIPEFDIHLNAE
-716 NEPTRTTRVRYY
+716 NEPMRTMRIRYY

-733 IGAAESVTMRP
+733 IGAAESIAMRP
-744 NESVFLDVWFSPDI
+744 NESVFLDLWFSPEI
-758 SLSVESEVENLTYDR
+758 SSRLEVESEDEALTYDSK
-773 ETGYLTAPD
+773 TGYLTAPN
-782 TTEGSAD
+782 TPEGSAD

-810 IWSENPLSGI
+810 IWSENPLSDI
-820 SISNAPQSLS
+820 SISNAPQSLH

-855 DTSVLRVLS
+855 DPSVLRVLS

-911 TLTLYAGEEAEQL
+911 TLTLYAGEDAEQL

-935 AIHWTSSNQTAA
+935 TIRWTSSNQTAA
-947 TVSQDGKITPLAAGV
+947 TVSQDGKVTPLSAGV

>member
-24 AADEKAYIELDET
+24 AADEKTYIELDET
-37 VEAVLTNSDRMN
+37 VEAVLTNNDRMD

-72 IYISGKTHDSA
+72 IYISGKTRA
-83 NTTNAD
+83 YTTNAN

-112 QGETRNVRFM
+112 QGETRTVRFM
-122 LREYKNDEHE
+122 LREYKNDAQE

-192 DSLIVEKNGVYYL
+192 NSLIVEKNGVYYL

-211 RYIFTLNGWKNND
+211 RYIFTLNGRNND

-306 YAPDGTVVI
+306 YAPDGTVVA
-315 SETAV
+315 SKTEV

-374 SNDTWLDAAYIE
+374 NNDTWLGAAYIE

-398 DTDWFCFTASE
+398 DTDWFCFTVPE
-409 DYMTVHIVS
+409 DHMTLHVS
-418 NSGGSAGIY
+418 SDCVRMHTMVY
-427 TGQELAEY
+427 TGQDLAEFGESAKAIY
-435 GDDASCIWGGNSNYK
+435 DEKYMSAT
-450 SFSNLYWKLGEKG
+450 NLYWKLDEKG

-468 LIGGSSEA
+468 LDGGSSEK
-476 IRSTTIS
+476 ICSTTIS

-488 AIENNDAW
+488 AIEDNDTW
-496 NRATPLYEDVT
+496 YRATPLYEEFT
-507 QAFDISAYN
+507 QAFDISAEN
-516 DTDWFCFTVP
+516 DSEWFRFTVP
-526 EGAPQTLLLNF
+526 QGSQKAVLLNISVIESGRGWSDF
-537 NTKTELLNPSYSEYV
+537 S
-552 YVKLYP
+552 LYR
-558 KAYFE
+558 KAYFD
-563 NRAGTIESDE
+563 GQDDE
-573 VRFGQKWN
+573 RI
-581 QTRFQWNLD
+581 QWWDSFLGSTKKTYELE
-590 PGIYYMQVKSRNIE
+590 PGIYYLEVSARSFGDRQ
-604 TSWNW
+604 
-609 ADILKLNVCWK
+609 KLSICYK
-620 LIPRSSNNS
+620 LVPQLNNDV
-629 IAAAVPLTEKVWQ
+629 IATAAPLTERVWQ
-642 DVWQKGYFSIGEH
+642 DVWKAGYFSIGEH

-666 EGGNESK
+666 EGGSELN
-673 NYIYVYDADGKYM
+673 NNIVVYDADGQKITY
-686 KDSYYAS
+686 SYRGSSS
-693 FSFQIPADGVYY
+693 FRIPADGVYY
-705 LDVPASAKFSE
+705 LYVSASVKSSE
-716 NEPTRTTRVRYY
+716 NDPVRTTRIRYY

-782 TTEGSAD
+782 TTEESAD

-810 IWSENPLSGI
+810 IWSEKLLSGV

-840 VTPDDYI
+840 VSPEDYI
-847 GRVSWESS
+847 CHISWKSS

-935 AIHWTSSNQTAA
+935 TIRWTSSNQTAA
-947 TVSQDGKITPLAAGV
+947 TVSQDGKVTPLSAGI
-962 TVVTAAA
+962 TIVTAAA

-982 KRVRVTG
+982 ERVRVTG

-1113 LIDAGDA
+1113 LVDAGDA

-1128 RLIPSLN
+1128 RLIPNLN

>member
-24 AADEKAYIELDET
+24 AADEKTYIELDET
-37 VEAVLTNSDRMN
+37 VEAVLTNNDRID

-72 IYISGKTHDSA
+72 IYISGKTRA
-83 NTTNAD
+83 YTTNAD

-112 QGETRNVRFM
+112 QGETRTVRFM
-122 LREYKNDEHE
+122 LREYKNDAQE

-291 LDFDLENPENVCYEI
+291 LDFDLENLENVCYEI

-320 SSRHTRVFSCSQQG
+320 SSRHTRVLSCSQQG
-334 QYAVRLYPN
+334 QYAVRLYPK
-343 CRHEYNYVYDVSI
+343 YVYNSSKYYASI

-386 PGQLISHVLSSG
+386 PGQLVSHVLSSG
-398 DTDWFCFTASE
+398 DTDWFCFTVPEDHMTLHVSSDCAGVFAS
-409 DYMTVHIVS
+409 V
-418 NSGGSAGIY
+418 Y
-427 TGQELAEY
+427 TGQDLAEY
-435 GDDASCIWGGNSNYK
+435 GESAKTIWSETSKRAN
-450 SFSNLYWKLGEKG
+450 NLYWKLDEKG
-463 LYYIK
+463 LYYIR
-468 LIGGSSEA
+468 LSNGSSEK
-476 IRSTTIS
+476 ICSTTIS

-488 AIENNDAW
+488 AIEDNDAW
-496 NRATPLYEDVT
+496 YRATPLYEEFT
-507 QAFDISAYN
+507 QAFDISAPN
-516 DTDWFCFTVP
+516 DIDWFCFTVP
-526 EGAPQTLLLNF
+526 EGSLITLLLNI
-537 NTKTELLNPSYSEYV
+537 TKVESGSGSSGV
-552 YVKLYP
+552 SLYR
-558 KAYFE
+558 KAYFDGQDDKCIQWW
-563 NRAGTIESDE
+563 GTYEGSTMKANALE
-573 VRFGQKWN
+573 
-581 QTRFQWNLD
+581 
-590 PGIYYMQVKSRNIE
+590 PGIYY
-604 TSWNW
+604 
-609 ADILKLNVCWK
+609 LKVAAHSFENRQKFSICYKLVPQLN
-620 LIPRSSNNS
+620 NDT
-629 IAAAVPLTEKVWQ
+629 IAAATSLTERVWQ
-642 DVWQKGYFSIGEH
+642 AVWQTGYFSIGEH

-666 EGGNESK
+666 EGGNEPK
-673 NYIYVYDADGKYM
+673 NNIYVYDADGKRIE
-686 KDSYYAS
+686 SSGYAS
-693 FSFQIPADGVYY
+693 FSFRIPADGVYF
-705 LDVPASAKFSE
+705 LKIPEFDIHLNAE
-716 NEPTRTTRVRYY
+716 NEPMRTMRIRYY

-733 IGAAESVTMRP
+733 IGAAESIAMRP
-744 NESVFLDVWFSPDI
+744 NESVFLDLWFSPEI
-758 SLSVESEVENLTYDR
+758 SSRLEVESEDEALTYDSK
-773 ETGYLTAPD
+773 TGYLTAPN
-782 TTEGSAD
+782 TPEGSAD

-810 IWSENPLSGI
+810 IWSENPLSDI
-820 SISNAPQSLS
+820 SISNAPQSLP

-855 DTSVLRVLS
+855 DPSVLRVLS

-911 TLTLYAGEEAEQL
+911 TLTLYAGEDAEQL

-935 AIHWTSSNQTAA
+935 TIRWTSSNQTAA
-947 TVSQDGKITPLAAGV
+947 TVSQDGKITPLSAGV

-982 KRVRVTG
+982 ERVRVTG
-989 IRFDEPTHT
+989 IRFEETTHT

>member
-13 TLLLLLCASVL
+13 TLLLLLCGTVL
-24 AADEKAYIELDET
+24 AANAKTYIELDKPVEET
-37 VEAVLTNSDRMN
+37 LTSTWNSRDR
-49 FYLDIPV
+49 YLNVPV
-56 DGMRML
+56 DGMRIM
-62 VDWQSEETCN
+62 VDWQSEDTCD
-72 IYISGKTHDSA
+72 IFMKGCGSSYVQDKLVFSA
-83 NTTNAD
+83 
-89 GNTVLGVQKAG
+89 KEAG
-100 EYTVTVYDNSLK
+100 EYYVDIYDYSLK
-112 QGETRNVRFM
+112 DGAKKDIRFT
-122 LREYKNDEHE
+122 LHEYKNDAQE
-132 PNDVTPTELH
+132 PNDVIPTELH

-156 DQFAFTTTKPGQDIA
+156 DKFAITTTKSGQDIA
-171 LTIGGFSYASRGRF
+171 LTIGGFSYASRDTF
-185 DIQWQNN
+185 DIEWQDNAGRV
-192 DSLIVEKNGVYYL
+192 VEKNGVYYL
-205 HTGQPG
+205 HAGQPG
-211 RYIFTLNGWKNND
+211 RYIFTLKERSNR
-224 SLSIKRTMSVQLL
+224 SPSITRTMSVQLL
-237 DGDSHELNDTVQTA
+237 DGDGHELNDTAQTA
-251 TSLPIGTDET
+251 TPLPIGTDET
-261 FSLGGLGDEDWFCF
+261 FTLGGIGDEDWFCF

-320 SSRHTRVFSCSQQG
+320 SSRHARVLSCSQQG
-334 QYAVRLYPN
+334 QYAVRLYPK
-343 CRHEYNYVYDVSI
+343 YVYNSSKYYASI

-386 PGQLISHVLSSG
+386 PGQLVSHVLSSG
-398 DTDWFCFTASE
+398 DTDWFCFTVPEDHMTLHVSSDCAGVFAS
-409 DYMTVHIVS
+409 V
-418 NSGGSAGIY
+418 Y
-427 TGQELAEY
+427 TGQDLAEY
-435 GDDASCIWGGNSNYK
+435 GESAKTIWSETSKRAN
-450 SFSNLYWKLGEKG
+450 NLYWKLDEKG
-463 LYYIK
+463 LYYIR
-468 LIGGSSEA
+468 LSNGSSEK
-476 IRSTTIS
+476 ICSTTIS

-488 AIENNDAW
+488 AIEDNDAW
-496 NRATPLYEDVT
+496 YRATPLYEEFT
-507 QAFDISAYN
+507 QAFDISAPN
-516 DTDWFCFTVP
+516 DIDWFCFTVP
-526 EGAPQTLLLNF
+526 EGSLITLLLNI
-537 NTKTELLNPSYSEYV
+537 TKVESGSGSSGV
-552 YVKLYP
+552 SLYR
-558 KAYFE
+558 KAYFDGQDDKCIQWW
-563 NRAGTIESDE
+563 GTYEGSTMKANALE
-573 VRFGQKWN
+573 
-581 QTRFQWNLD
+581 
-590 PGIYYMQVKSRNIE
+590 PGIYY
-604 TSWNW
+604 
-609 ADILKLNVCWK
+609 LKVAAHSFENRQKFSICYKLVPQLN
-620 LIPRSSNNS
+620 NDT
-629 IAAAVPLTEKVWQ
+629 IAAATSLTERVWQ
-642 DVWQKGYFSIGEH
+642 AVWQTGYFSIGEH

-666 EGGNESK
+666 EGGNEPK
-673 NYIYVYDADGKYM
+673 NNIYVYDADGKRIE
-686 KDSYYAS
+686 SSGYAS
-693 FSFQIPADGVYY
+693 FSFRIPADGVYF
-705 LDVPASAKFSE
+705 LKIPEFDIHLNAE
-716 NEPTRTTRVRYY
+716 NEPMRTMRIRYY

-733 IGAAESVTMRP
+733 IGAAESIAMRP
-744 NESVFLDVWFSPDI
+744 NESVFLDLWFSPEI
-758 SLSVESEVENLTYDR
+758 SSRLEVESEDEALTYDSK
-773 ETGYLTAPD
+773 TGYLTAPN
-782 TTEGSAD
+782 TPEGSAD

-810 IWSENPLSGI
+810 IWSENPLSDI
-820 SISNAPQSLS
+820 SISNAPQSLP

-878 TASIGEAT
+878 TVSIGEAT

-901 GLTGVSLDRY
+901 GLTGVSLDCY

-935 AIHWTSSNQTAA
+935 TIRWTSSNQTAA
-947 TVSQDGKITPLAAGV
+947 TVSQDGKVTPLSAGV

>member
-13 TLLLLLCASVL
+13 TLLLLLCGTVF
-24 AADEKAYIELDET
+24 AANEKTYIELDQP
-37 VEAVLTNSDRMN
+37 VELTFSDSVSRYEL
-49 FYLDIPV
+49 YLDVPV
-56 DGMRML
+56 AGTRVLLDSQSF
-62 VDWQSEETCN
+62 DWNSNSTGF
-72 IYISGKTHDSA
+72 YIGGSDSA
-83 NTTNAD
+83 NVAGKRIFSVNE
-89 GNTVLGVQKAG
+89 AG
-100 EYTVTVYDNSLK
+100 EQLVLVSYYNLK
-112 QGETRNVRFM
+112 QGETQNVQFT
-122 LREYKNDEHE
+122 LREYKNDEQE

-142 DGDAIS
+142 DGDTIS
-148 FTLDGGDR
+148 FTLDSGDC
-156 DQFAFTTTKPGQDIA
+156 DKFAITTTKPGQDIA

-192 DSLIVEKNGVYYL
+192 NSLIVEKNGVYYL
-205 HTGQPG
+205 HAGQPG
-211 RYIFTLNGWKNND
+211 RYTFTLEEW
-224 SLSIKRTMSVQLL
+224 SSSSPSITRTMSVQLL
-237 DGDSHELNDTVQTA
+237 DGDGHEPNDTMQTA
-251 TSLPIGTDET
+251 TPLLIGTDET
-261 FSLGGLGDEDWFCF
+261 FTLGGIGDEDWFSF
-275 EAAPEDGQT
+275 EAAPEDGQV

-291 LDFDLENPENVCYEI
+291 LDFDLEDPENVCYEI
-306 YAPDGTVVI
+306 YAPDGTVAA
-315 SETAV
+315 SKTKV
-320 SSRHTRVFSCSQQG
+320 SFRHTRVFSCSQQG
-334 QYAVRLYPN
+334 QYAVRLYPKYQ
-343 CRHEYNYVYDVSI
+343 YNASV

-386 PGQLISHVLSSG
+386 PGQLISHVLPSG
-398 DTDWFCFTASE
+398 DADWFCFTVPE
-409 DYMTVHIVS
+409 DHMTLHVS
-418 NSGGSAGIY
+418 SDCKGIQAMVY
-427 TGQELAEY
+427 IGQTLVEY
-435 GDDASCIWGGNSNYK
+435 GDEARVIWSENTSWGK
-450 SFSNLYWKLGEKG
+450 SAENLYWKLGEKG

-468 LIGGSSEA
+468 MDGGSSEK
-476 IRSTTIS
+476 IYSTMIS
-483 LIPPE
+483 LLPPDE
-488 AIENNDAW
+488 IEDNDVW
-496 NRATPLYEDVT
+496 YRATPLYEDFV
-507 QAFDISAYN
+507 QAFDLSAPN
-516 DTDWFCFTVP
+516 DTEWFRFTVP
-526 EGAPQTLLLNF
+526 EGSQKTMLLNITRSQNDVDVIF
-537 NTKTELLNPSYSEYV
+537 S
-552 YVKLYP
+552 LYRE
-558 KAYFE
+558 AYFSGMDDNSIWANNSYQNLYSQFYISNLE
-563 NRAGTIESDE
+563 PGTYYLMASNYSGSISDI
-573 VRFGQKWN
+573 
-581 QTRFQWNLD
+581 T
-590 PGIYYMQVKSRNIE
+590 
-604 TSWNW
+604 
-609 ADILKLNVCWK
+609 KLNIQFK
-620 LIPRSSNNS
+620 LLPQLENDT
-629 IAAAVPLTEKVWQ
+629 IATAAPLTEKVWQ
-642 DVWQKGYFSIGEH
+642 DVWQDGYFSIGEH

-666 EGGNESK
+666 EGGSK
-673 NYIYVYDADGKYM
+673 LDGSIDVYDADGKRIKYLNN
-686 KDSYYAS
+686 AS

-705 LDVPASAKFSE
+705 LRVPASVKFSE

-733 IGAAESVTMRP
+733 IGAAESITMRP
-744 NESVFLDVWFSPDI
+744 NESVFLDLWFSPDI
-758 SLSVESEVENLTYDR
+758 SWSVESEAENLTYDR

-810 IWSENPLSGI
+810 IWSEKLLSGV

-835 QLEAA
+835 QLDAA
-840 VTPDDYI
+840 VSPEDYI
-847 GRVSWESS
+847 CHISWESS
-855 DTSVLRVLS
+855 DPSVLRVLS

-878 TASIGEAT
+878 TASVGECT

-935 AIHWTSSNQTAA
+935 TIRWTSSNQTAA
-947 TVSQDGKITPLAAGV
+947 TVSQDGKVTPLAAGV

-982 KRVRVTG
+982 ERVRVTG

-1113 LIDAGDA
+1113 LVDAGDA

-1128 RLIPSLN
+1128 RLIPNLN

>member
-24 AADEKAYIELDET
+24 AADEKTYIELDET
-37 VEAVLTNSDRMN
+37 VEAVLTNNDRID

-72 IYISGKTHDSA
+72 IYISGKTRA
-83 NTTNAD
+83 YTTNAD

-112 QGETRNVRFM
+112 QGETRTVRFM
-122 LREYKNDEHE
+122 LREYKNDAQE

-275 EAAPEDGQT
+275 EAAPEDGQA

-291 LDFDLENPENVCYEI
+291 LDFDFENLENVCYEI
-306 YAPDGTVVI
+306 YAPDGTVVA
-315 SETAV
+315 SKTEV
-320 SSRHTRVFSCSQQG
+320 SSRHARVFSCSQQG

-398 DTDWFCFTASE
+398 DTDWFCFTVPE
-409 DYMTVHIVS
+409 DYMTVHVDS
-418 NSGGSAGIY
+418 DCGGYAGVY
-427 TGQELAEY
+427 AGQELAEY
-435 GDDASCIWGGNSNYK
+435 GEAAKGVVGSGPDGNW
-450 SFSNLYWKLGEKG
+450 YWKLEEKG
-463 LYYIK
+463 LYYIR
-468 LIGGSSEA
+468 LRGGSRE
-476 IRSTTIS
+476 ILRSTKIT

-488 AIENNDAW
+488 EIENNDTW
-496 NRATPLYEDVT
+496 YRATPLYEDFT
-507 QAFDISAYN
+507 QAFDITAAN
-516 DTDWFCFTVP
+516 DTEWFRITVP
-526 EGAPQTLLLNF
+526 KGNQKTLLLDVN
-537 NTKTELLNPSYSEYV
+537 KTDGSNSPPRQS
-552 YVKLYP
+552 VKYFLYRE
-558 KAYFE
+558 AYFE
-563 NRAGTIESDE
+563 NQDDGSLKEGA
-573 VRFGQKWN
+573 
-581 QTRFQWNLD
+581 
-590 PGIYYMQVKSRNIE
+590 IE
-604 TSWNW
+604 TGPDPESRLYYW
-609 ADILKLNVCWK
+609 DIEPGTYYLLAKYNNSSNYFTRVQKLNICYK
-620 LIPRSSNNS
+620 LVSHLNNNT
-629 IAAAVPLTEKVWQ
+629 IATASPLKEREWQ

-666 EGGNESK
+666 EGGERLGGYTS
-673 NYIYVYDADGKYM
+673 IYDADGKCVT
-686 KDSYYAS
+686 DINCGN
-693 FSFQIPADGVYY
+693 FSFRIPADGGYY
-705 LDVPASAKFSE
+705 LYVPASIKISE
-716 NEPTRTTRVRYY
+716 NEPMRTTRIRYY
-728 THNDK
+728 THSDEIGVVPSVSMQPNDS
-733 IGAAESVTMRP
+733 G
-744 NESVFLDVWFSPDI
+744 FLDLWFSPEMRSQI
-758 SLSVESEVENLTYDR
+758 QIECENKNVIYDWS
-773 ETGYLTAPD
+773 TGYLTVAED
-782 TTEGSAD
+782 SYGSVD
-789 LVFSNG
+789 IYFTNG
-795 YPEGDERRIE
+795 CAEDDDNWLE
-805 AVTHV
+805 AYTSV
-810 IWSENPLSGI
+810 IWLEIPVTYFGI
-820 SISNAPQSLS
+820 SAPSQTLS
-830 VGSSV
+830 VGSSSQIKV
-835 QLEAA
+835 
-840 VTPDDYI
+840 VTDEDYVGHI
-847 GRVSWESS
+847 MWESS

-947 TVSQDGKITPLAAGV
+947 TVSQDGKVTPLSAGV

-982 KRVRVTG
+982 ERVRVTG

-1081 DAADALLC
+1081 DAADALFC

>member
-13 TLLLLLCASVL
+13 TLLLLLCGTVF
-24 AADEKAYIELDET
+24 AANEKTYIELDQP
-37 VEAVLTNSDRMN
+37 VELTFSDSVSRYEL
-49 FYLDIPV
+49 YLDVPV
-56 DGMRML
+56 AGTRVLLDSQSF
-62 VDWQSEETCN
+62 DWNSNSTGF
-72 IYISGKTHDSA
+72 YIGGSDSA
-83 NTTNAD
+83 NVAGKRIFSVNE
-89 GNTVLGVQKAG
+89 AG
-100 EYTVTVYDNSLK
+100 EQLVLVSYYNLK
-112 QGETRNVRFM
+112 QGETQNVQFT
-122 LREYKNDEHE
+122 LREYKNDEQE

-142 DGDAIS
+142 DGDTIS
-148 FTLDGGDR
+148 FTLDSGDC
-156 DQFAFTTTKPGQDIA
+156 DKFAITTTKPGQDIA

-192 DSLIVEKNGVYYL
+192 NSLIVEKNGVYYL
-205 HTGQPG
+205 HAGQPG
-211 RYIFTLNGWKNND
+211 RYTFTLEEW
-224 SLSIKRTMSVQLL
+224 SSSSPSITRTMSVQLL
-237 DGDSHELNDTVQTA
+237 DGDGHEPNDTMQTA
-251 TSLPIGTDET
+251 TPLLIGTDET
-261 FSLGGLGDEDWFCF
+261 FTLGGIGDEDWFSF
-275 EAAPEDGQT
+275 EAAPEDGQV

-291 LDFDLENPENVCYEI
+291 LDFDLEDPENVCYEI
-306 YAPDGTVVI
+306 YAPDGTVAA
-315 SETAV
+315 SKTKV
-320 SSRHTRVFSCSQQG
+320 SFRHTRVFSCSQQG
-334 QYAVRLYPN
+334 QYAVRLYPKYQ
-343 CRHEYNYVYDVSI
+343 YNASV

-386 PGQLISHVLSSG
+386 PGQLISHVLPSG
-398 DTDWFCFTASE
+398 DADWFCFTVPE
-409 DYMTVHIVS
+409 DHMTLHVS
-418 NSGGSAGIY
+418 SDCKGIQAMVY
-427 TGQELAEY
+427 IGQTLVEY
-435 GDDASCIWGGNSNYK
+435 GDEARVIWSENTSWGK
-450 SFSNLYWKLGEKG
+450 SAENLYWKLGEKG

-468 LIGGSSEA
+468 MDGGSSEK
-476 IRSTTIS
+476 IYSTMIS
-483 LIPPE
+483 LLPPDE
-488 AIENNDAW
+488 IEDNDVW
-496 NRATPLYEDVT
+496 YRATPLYEDFV
-507 QAFDISAYN
+507 QAFDLSAPN
-516 DTDWFCFTVP
+516 DTEWFRFTVP
-526 EGAPQTLLLNF
+526 TGSQKVLLLDITKTDTGDDVHDSAYADFNLYREVYFNGQDDSSLYRFRLDNTYWPTSKRCSWNLEPGTYYLSVAPLSARRVQTLSIGYKILPQLGND
-537 NTKTELLNPSYSEYV
+537 
-552 YVKLYP
+552 
-558 KAYFE
+558 
-563 NRAGTIESDE
+563 TIA
-573 VRFGQKWN
+573 
-581 QTRFQWNLD
+581 T
-590 PGIYYMQVKSRNIE
+590 
-604 TSWNW
+604 
-609 ADILKLNVCWK
+609 
-620 LIPRSSNNS
+620 
-629 IAAAVPLTEKVWQ
+629 AAPLTEKVWQ
-642 DVWQKGYFSIGEH
+642 DVWQDGYFSIGEH

-666 EGGNESK
+666 EGGSEMN
-673 NYIYVYDADGKYM
+673 NNIVVYDADEQKITY
-686 KDSYYAS
+686 SYRGS
-693 FSFQIPADGVYY
+693 FSFRIPADGVYY
-705 LDVPASAKFSE
+705 LRIPEFDVPLNAE
-716 NEPTRTTRVRYY
+716 NEPMRPIRIRYY

-733 IGAAESVTMRP
+733 IGAAESIAMRP
-744 NESVFLDVWFSPDI
+744 NESVFLDLWFSPEI
-758 SLSVESEVENLTYDR
+758 RNSLKVESEDEALTYDL
-773 ETGYLTAPD
+773 ETGYLTAPN
-782 TTEGSAD
+782 TPEGGAD

-795 YPEGDERRIE
+795 YPEGDERRVE

-810 IWSENPLSGI
+810 IWSEKLLSGV

-835 QLEAA
+835 QLDAA
-840 VTPDDYI
+840 VSPEDYI
-847 GRVSWESS
+847 CHISWESS
-855 DTSVLRVLS
+855 DPSVLRVLS

-878 TASIGEAT
+878 TASVGECT

-935 AIHWTSSNQTAA
+935 TIRWTSSNQTAA
-947 TVSQDGKITPLAAGV
+947 TVSQDGKVTPLAAGV

-982 KRVRVTG
+982 ERVRVTG

-1113 LIDAGDA
+1113 LVDAGDA

-1128 RLIPSLN
+1128 RLIPNLN

>member
-24 AADEKAYIELDET
+24 AADEKTYIELDET
-37 VEAVLTNSDRMN
+37 VEAVLTNNDRID

-72 IYISGKTHDSA
+72 IYISGKTRA
-83 NTTNAD
+83 YTTNAD

-112 QGETRNVRFM
+112 QGETRTVRFM
-122 LREYKNDEHE
+122 LREYKNDAQE

-291 LDFDLENPENVCYEI
+291 LDFDLENLENVCYEI

-356 QRAALRIRVE
+356 QRAALCIRVE

-398 DTDWFCFTASE
+398 DTDWFCFTVPE
-409 DYMTVHIVS
+409 DYMTVHVDS
-418 NSGGSAGIY
+418 DCGGSADVY
-427 TGQELAEY
+427 AGQELAEY
-435 GDDASCIWGGNSNYK
+435 GEAAKDVVGCGSDGNW
-450 SFSNLYWKLGEKG
+450 YWKLEEKG
-463 LYYIK
+463 LYYIR
-468 LIGGSSEA
+468 LRGGSRE
-476 IRSTTIS
+476 ILRSTKIT

-488 AIENNDAW
+488 EIENNDTW
-496 NRATPLYEDVT
+496 YRATPLYEDFT
-507 QAFDISAYN
+507 QAFDITAAN
-516 DTDWFCFTVP
+516 DTEWFRITVP
-526 EGAPQTLLLNF
+526 KGNQKTLLLDVN
-537 NTKTELLNPSYSEYV
+537 KTDGSNSPPRQS
-552 YVKLYP
+552 VKYFLYRE
-558 KAYFE
+558 AYFE
-563 NRAGTIESDE
+563 NQDDGSLKEGA
-573 VRFGQKWN
+573 
-581 QTRFQWNLD
+581 
-590 PGIYYMQVKSRNIE
+590 IE
-604 TSWNW
+604 TGPDPESRLYYW
-609 ADILKLNVCWK
+609 DIEPGTYYLLAKYNNSSNYFTRVQKLNICYK
-620 LIPRSSNNS
+620 LVSHLNNNT
-629 IAAAVPLTEKVWQ
+629 IATASPLKEREWQ

-666 EGGNESK
+666 EGGERLGGYTS
-673 NYIYVYDADGKYM
+673 IYDADGKCVT
-686 KDSYYAS
+686 DINCGN
-693 FSFQIPADGVYY
+693 FSFRIPADGGYY
-705 LDVPASAKFSE
+705 LYVPASIKISE
-716 NEPTRTTRVRYY
+716 NEPMRTTRIRYY
-728 THNDK
+728 THSDEIGVVPSVSMQPNDS
-733 IGAAESVTMRP
+733 G
-744 NESVFLDVWFSPDI
+744 FLDLWFSPEMRSQI
-758 SLSVESEVENLTYDR
+758 QIECENKNVIYDWS
-773 ETGYLTAPD
+773 TGYLTVAED
-782 TTEGSAD
+782 SYGSVD
-789 LVFSNG
+789 IYFTNG
-795 YPEGDERRIE
+795 CAEDDDNWLE
-805 AVTHV
+805 AYTSV
-810 IWSENPLSGI
+810 IWLEIPVTYFGI
-820 SISNAPQSLS
+820 SAPSQSLP

-840 VTPDDYI
+840 VSPEDYI
-847 GRVSWESS
+847 CHISWKSS

-935 AIHWTSSNQTAA
+935 TIRWTSSNQTAA
-947 TVSQDGKITPLAAGV
+947 TVSQDGKITPLSAGV

-1015 ATVKNLTWVSSDEQT
+1015 ATVKNLTWVSSDEQI

>member
-13 TLLLLLCASVL
+13 TLLLLLCGTVF
-24 AADEKAYIELDET
+24 AANEKTYIELDQP
-37 VEAVLTNSDRMN
+37 VELTLSNSVHSYDL
-49 FYLDIPV
+49 YLNVPV

-72 IYISGKTHDSA
+72 IYISGKTRA
-83 NTTNAD
+83 YTTNAD

-112 QGETRNVRFM
+112 QGETRTVRFM
-122 LREYKNDEHE
+122 LREYKNDAQE

-156 DQFAFTTTKPGQDIA
+156 DQFAFMTTKPGQDIA

-192 DSLIVEKNGVYYL
+192 NSLIVEKNGVYYL

-211 RYIFTLNGWKNND
+211 RYIFTLNGWNND

-275 EAAPEDGQT
+275 EAAPEDGQA

-306 YAPDGTVVI
+306 YAPDGTVAA
-315 SETAV
+315 SKTEV

-334 QYAVRLYPN
+334 QYAVRLYPKYQ
-343 CRHEYNYVYDVSI
+343 YNASV

-374 SNDTWLDAAYIE
+374 NNDTWLGAAYIE

-398 DTDWFCFTASE
+398 DTDWFCFTVPE
-409 DYMTVHIVS
+409 DHMTLHVS
-418 NSGGSAGIY
+418 SDCVRMHTMVY
-427 TGQELAEY
+427 TGQDLTEY
-435 GDDASCIWGGNSNYK
+435 GESARAILDEVYASAT
-450 SFSNLYWKLGEKG
+450 NLYWKLDEKG

-468 LIGGSSEA
+468 LDGGSSEK
-476 IRSTTIS
+476 ICSTTIS

-488 AIENNDAW
+488 AIEDNDTW
-496 NRATPLYEDVT
+496 YRATPLYEEFT
-507 QAFDISAYN
+507 QAFDISAEN
-516 DTDWFCFTVP
+516 DSEWFRFTVP
-526 EGAPQTLLLNF
+526 QGSQKAVLLNISVIESGRGWSDF
-537 NTKTELLNPSYSEYV
+537 S
-552 YVKLYP
+552 LYR
-558 KAYFE
+558 KAYFD
-563 NRAGTIESDE
+563 GQDDE
-573 VRFGQKWN
+573 RIQWWDSFLGSTK
-581 QTRFQWNLD
+581 QTYELE
-590 PGIYYMQVKSRNIE
+590 PGIYYLEVSARSFGDRQ
-604 TSWNW
+604 
-609 ADILKLNVCWK
+609 KLSICYK
-620 LIPRSSNNS
+620 LVPQLDNDV
-629 IAAAVPLTEKVWQ
+629 IATAAPLTERVWQ
-642 DVWQKGYFSIGEH
+642 DVWKAGYFSIGEH

-666 EGGNESK
+666 EGENEPK
-673 NYIYVYDADGKYM
+673 NNIYVYDADGKSIASS
-686 KDSYYAS
+686 DYAS
-693 FSFQIPADGVYY
+693 FSFRIPADGVYY
-705 LDVPASAKFSE
+705 LRIPEFDVPLNAE
-716 NEPTRTTRVRYY
+716 NEPMRPIRIRYY

-733 IGAAESVTMRP
+733 IGAAESIAMRP
-744 NESVFLDVWFSPDI
+744 NESVFLDLWFSPEI
-758 SLSVESEVENLTYDR
+758 SSRLEVESEDEALTYDLK
-773 ETGYLTAPD
+773 TGYLTAPS
-782 TTEGSAD
+782 TPEGSAD

-795 YPEGDERRIE
+795 YPEGDEKRVE

-810 IWSENPLSGI
+810 IWSENPLSDI

-830 VGSSV
+830 VGSSA

-855 DTSVLRVLS
+855 DTTVLRVLS

-924 TATLKPEGTEA
+924 TATLKPEGIEA
-935 AIHWTSSNQTAA
+935 AIHWMSSNQTAA
-947 TVSQDGKITPLAAGV
+947 TVSQDGKITPLSAGI

-1049 TATTVDGGYSAE
+1049 TATTVDGGYSAG

-1100 PEQEAAADVNHDG
+1100 LEQEAAADVNHDG
-1113 LIDAGDA
+1113 LVDAGDA

-1128 RLIPSLN
+1128 RLIPNLN